1 MDNREKG
8 RKNVFIG
15 KGKPLTAFG
24 CKRKI

>member
-1 MDNREKG
+1 MDKKKG

-15 KGKPLTAFG
+15 KGKPLSAFG